1 MGLSDY
7 IFPVRCHLCG
17 AALGDGEEFL
27 CSSCLASLPRTG
39 YHRHPDNRMARHFSG
54 LVPYVRASGHFFYS
68 RGNNVAQLIYDL
80 KYRRFRNL
88 ARWLGECAGAE
99 LLAAGFFDGID
110 AVVPVPMHFWKKAVR
125 GYNQT
130 EEIAVGIHRATGLPV
145 ITGLTAIR
153 PHRTQTSLSP
163 EQRRRNVSGIFRMR
177 HPEEFEGKHLLILDD
192 VCTTGSTL
200 TAASEAVS
208 AGAPTATLSLLTLA
222 CVF

>member
-130 EEIAVGIHRATGLPV
+130 EEIAVGIHRATGQ
-145 ITGLTAIR
+145 IGR
-153 PHRTQTSLSP
+153 
-163 EQRRRNVSGIFRMR
+163 
-177 HPEEFEGKHLLILDD
+177 
-192 VCTTGSTL
+192 
-200 TAASEAVS
+200 ASCRERVWQ
-208 AGAPTATLSLLTLA
+208 L
-222 CVF
+222 VWR

>member
-7 IFPVRCHLCG
+7 IFPMRCHLCG

-99 LLAAGFFDGID
+99 LLAAGLFDGID
-110 AVVPVPMHFWKKAVR
+110 AVVPVPMH
-125 GYNQT
+125 Y
-130 EEIAVGIHRATGLPV
+130 
-145 ITGLTAIR
+145 
-153 PHRTQTSLSP
+153 
-163 EQRRRNVSGIFRMR
+163 
-177 HPEEFEGKHLLILDD
+177 
-192 VCTTGSTL
+192 
-200 TAASEAVS
+200 
-208 AGAPTATLSLLTLA
+208 
-222 CVF
+222 